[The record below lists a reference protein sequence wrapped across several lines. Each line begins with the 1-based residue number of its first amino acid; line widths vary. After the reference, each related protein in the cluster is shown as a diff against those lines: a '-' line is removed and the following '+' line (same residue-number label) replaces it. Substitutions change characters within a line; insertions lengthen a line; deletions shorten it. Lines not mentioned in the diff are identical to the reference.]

1 MAITRLFLKSLEVG
15 LLAVEEVEDALV
27 DADAPAAPVEAL
39 LLPMLAL
46 LGLLLRWLRLC
57 ASNDATVFFFGIDT
71 PRPNRLDCVTNNNNN
86 NNNKLINNQ
95 SNKQINNQSMSISCL
110 TTGKYDTFPR
120 TLSLSLALSRSLSL
134 SLPLSPSLSLS
145 FYCFQDS

>member
-86 NNNKLINNQ
+86 NNNNNNKLINNQ

-120 TLSLSLALSRSLSL
+120 TLSLSL
-134 SLPLSPSLSLS
+134 SPSLSLS
-145 FYCFQDS
+145 LSLFFYCFQDS